1 MTLISPNL
9 WNNQTTCL
17 EKSNLGFG
25 ITKVPAPRNSPPTS
39 FVKPP
44 ITHKGD
50 ALFILDA
57 NVRFFANKICVYQK

>member
-1 MTLISPNL
+1 MTLSSPDF
-9 WNNQTTCL
+9 WNNQTARL

-25 ITKVPAPRNSPPTS
+25 ITELPAPRKPSPTS

-50 ALFILDA
+50 APFILDA